1 MPTIRLSPDDFSVCL
16 HLAQERAIES
26 LRNDRKDALF
36 EKDWV
41 EAHRIHVIGAVG
53 EVAFAKW
60 LGVYPSFGVRQFSG
74 MMADIEAGCKY
85 EVRHRLKTNHDLIIR
100 DNDPADRV
108 YILTR
113 GCPPEVEVAGWCW
126 GGEFK
131 GREDFTANWGS
142 HGECLFVP
150 AQELH
155 DMTALPRG

>member
-1 MPTIRLSPDDFSVCL
+1 MPTICLTADDFGVIL

-26 LRNDRKDALF
+26 LRANRKDALF
-36 EKDWV
+36 EKDWI

-60 LGVYPSFGVRQFSG
+60 LGVYPSFSVRQFSG
-74 MMADIEAGCKY
+74 MMADVEAGCKY
-85 EVRHRLKTNHDLIIR
+85 EIRHRLKTNHDLIIR

-113 GCPPEVEVAGWCW
+113 GCPPEVEISGWCW
-126 GGEFK
+126 GDEFV
-131 GREDFTANWGS
+131 GRAEFTQDWGG
-142 HGECLFVP
+142 HGRASFVP

-155 DMTALPRG
+155 PMETLPRG